1 MVSSYYDA
9 CIASGLDEGELAEV
23 EDCPPDAGADDCT
36 RDCTALEGKEG
47 YLECCGGV
55 RLGGVVLVSWA
66 MLINLTH
73 IYFLRRWTTCSTSSL
88 PISLPHISATPP
100 YISQYL
106 LRWTTCSVTFVTR
119 LRIALLGLAL
129 FGQLITLF
137 MILIHWDGWFLVL
150 CIGGG
155 LALFGLICFAIYMI
169 CFAPAPKHETAQV
182 KQMREARE
190 AAQVER
196 QLNKLKQKGIPPP
209 PNGGVPPPPP
219 METL

>member
-1 MVSSYYDA
+1 M
-9 CIASGLDEGELAEV
+9 DEGELTEV

-36 RDCTALEGKEG
+36 RDCTALEGQLG

-73 IYFLRRWTTCSTSSL
+73 IYFLRRWTTCS
-88 PISLPHISATPP
+88 
-100 YISQYL
+100 
-106 LRWTTCSVTFVTR
+106 VTFVTR
-119 LRIALLGLAL
+119 LRLSLLGLAL
-129 FGQLITLF
+129 FGQIITLF

-169 CFAPAPKHETAQV
+169 CFAPPPKHETDQV
-182 KQMREARE
+182 KQDRID
-190 AAQVER
+190 R
-196 QLNKLKQKGIPPP
+196 QLKKLKQKGVPPP

>member
-1 MVSSYYDA
+1 ME
-9 CIASGLDEGELAEV
+9 EGALTEV

-36 RDCTALEGKEG
+36 RDCTAMEGQG

-100 YISQYL
+100 DISQSL

-119 LRIALLGLAL
+119 VRIALLGLAL

-169 CFAPAPKHETAQV
+169 CFAPPPKHETEQV
-182 KQMREARE
+182 KQDRIDRE
-190 AAQVER
+190 
-196 QLNKLKQKGIPPP
+196 LKKLKQKGVPPP